1 MKSEK
6 LDLNN
11 ITQGNLSAAVK
22 AMEKEPPRNS
32 VLLDKNLLP
41 SRGKFYS
48 ETIYFNKLTTVNI
61 KNLATLTEQNV
72 NNIINNVI
80 STSIFGMEP
89 GKVLT
94 GDKIWLIYYLRS
106 ITYNDLPFRLRGTCP
121 TCENISNYEFT
132 LKDLDVTYY
141 DKEVPEY
148 IELGNGDKISVT
160 FPTIATDAAINR
172 IKNDPNVIMEINPEL
187 LEMASYIT
195 KVNDKRIGLMQA
207 YEYIAKIDGMS
218 FSMFTNTLSDYIFS
232 AKPAGKFTCPNCGEE
247 IILPVPFTAAF
258 FLPKIK

>member
-1 MKSEK
+1 MKAEK

-11 ITQGNLSAAVK
+11 INSGNLSSVVK
-22 AMEKEPPRNS
+22 EMEKEPPRNS
-32 VLLDKNLLP
+32 VLLDKSLLP
-41 SRGKFYS
+41 SRGKFYP
-48 ETIYFNKLTTVNI
+48 ETIYFSKLNTINI
-61 KNLATLTEQNV
+61 KNLDTLTEQNV
-72 NNIINNVI
+72 NNVINNVI

-89 GKVLT
+89 GKILT

-121 TCENISNYEFT
+121 ACENICNYDFV
-132 LKDLDVTYY
+132 LRNLDVTYL

-148 IELGNGDKISVT
+148 IELSNGDKVSVT
-160 FPTIATDAAINR
+160 FPTISTDSAINR
-172 IKNDPNVIMEINPEL
+172 IKNDANIIIEINPEL

-207 YEYIAKIDGMS
+207 YEYIAKLDGMS
-218 FSMFTNTLSDYIFS
+218 FSVFTNTLSDYIFS
-232 AKPAGKFTCPNCGEE
+232 AKPVGKFTCPKCGEE
-247 IILPVPFTAAF
+247 ILLPVPFTPAF